1 VLARNA
7 LTGPR
12 FSPLIRVEK
21 FADGADVIDY
31 LSEIPLPG
39 RVLAPPHAPADPA
52 APRPASLGFVAGAE
66 NRLVA
71 SAVNRLMHAAPK
83 GGEARLLALFGPSG
97 TGKTHLALGLVRYW
111 QEQRGDESA
120 LYLTTTDFYRAY
132 VDAIKQDAVDEFR
145 RSVREREMLAIDD
158 LHQLTSNG
166 RVSQELRHTL
176 DAYEENGGTVLIASR
191 RAPATLAN
199 LSPDVRSRLAAGV
212 MLQLAPPGNAARV
225 RIIRR
230 AAEALGHPLSDAAAN
245 QLAKNVTGSAN
256 ELFGALFEICASSSG
271 GADGKKLAADRL
283 YGARSRQRPNLREIV
298 AAVGRYYRIPQAQ
311 LKSGSRRQSIVAAR
325 AMVIYL
331 AREIA
336 AATYEQFGRAL
347 GGRDHTTIIHSYRK
361 IEQERAREPALQ
373 QAIDELRR
381 MLVGHQRPM
390 GETCQRR
397 VDRARNC

>member
-1 VLARNA
+1 LSGLNGASVGLQCSDRPPIF
-7 LTGPR
+7 GPN
-12 FSPLIRVEK
+12 RVEK

-39 RVLAPPHAPADPA
+39 RVLAPPHAPAEPA
-52 APRPASLGFVAGAE
+52 APNSASLGFVAGAE

-97 TGKTHLALGLVRYW
+97 TGKTHLVLGLVRYW
-111 QEQRGDESA
+111 KEQRGDESA
-120 LYLTTTDFYRAY
+120 LYLTASDFYRAY
-132 VDAIKQDAVDEFR
+132 VDAIKQDTVSDFR
-145 RSVREREMLAIDD
+145 RWVREREMLALDD
-158 LHQLTSNG
+158 LHQLTSGG
-166 RVSQELRHTL
+166 RVSQELRYTL

-191 RAPATLAN
+191 RAPTTLGN
-199 LSPDVRSRLAAGV
+199 LSADVRSRLTAGL

-230 AAEALGHPLSDAAAN
+230 AAETLGHPLSDAAAN
-245 QLAKNVTGSAN
+245 QLAKNVAGTAN
-256 ELFGALFEICASSSG
+256 ELFGALFEICAT
-271 GADGKKLAADRL
+271 GAVAADSENLVAERF

-298 AAVGRYYRIPQAQ
+298 AAVARYYRIPQAQ

-336 AATYEQFGRAL
+336 AATYEQIGRSL

-361 IEQERAREPALQ
+361 IEHERSREPALQ

-381 MLVGHQRPM
+381 TLVGH
-390 GETCQRR
+390 
-397 VDRARNC
+397 